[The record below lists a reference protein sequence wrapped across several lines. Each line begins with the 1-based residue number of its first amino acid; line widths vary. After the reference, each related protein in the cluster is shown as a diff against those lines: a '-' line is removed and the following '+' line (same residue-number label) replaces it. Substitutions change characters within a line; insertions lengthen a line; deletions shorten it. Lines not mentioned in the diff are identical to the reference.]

1 MGSTTRAGMLTTCLV
16 AVATW
21 GFVQPA
27 AAQSPVVALRTSAS
41 IVRPG
46 DCLRLEALALDDVAG
61 PMSTQVTYRFD
72 ATVMLKDEHGKETTS
87 TRSAEVRRQPGPVL
101 DTLNR
106 LQLHLLDD
114 TFCFGQGGTP
124 GPYNVEVALRS
135 AASGSPFATLKTCVM
150 FEDPDAPA
158 SAGRPGCAFLL
169 RGLTR
174 AEGDSYLVFDADLP
188 AGGFYRGAI
197 LRGGTV
203 EAVLDAGIAQAGAH
217 ELTVVTPPLN
227 RTPGETVDLVL
238 VEQSGQV
245 SSTVPRLHLAPVR

>member
-1 MGSTTRAGMLTTCLV
+1 MPAMCLV

-21 GFVQPA
+21 GLVEPA
-27 AAQSPVVALRTSAS
+27 AAQNPVVALRTSAS

-61 PMSTQVTYRFD
+61 PVSAQVTYRFN
-72 ATVMLKDEHGKETTS
+72 APIVLKDENGKETTG
-87 TRSAEVRRQPGPVL
+87 TRAAEVRRQPGPVL

-124 GPYNVEVALRS
+124 GPYHVEVALRS
-135 AASGSPFATLKTCVM
+135 GPSGSPFTTLKTCVM
-150 FEDPDAPA
+150 FEDPDAPTSA
-158 SAGRPGCAFLL
+158 SRPGCGFLV

-174 AEGDSYLVFDADLP
+174 AEGDNYLVFDADLP
-188 AGGFYRGAI
+188 SEGFYRGAV

-203 EAVLDAGIAQAGAH
+203 EAVLDAGIAQTGSH
-217 ELTVVTPPLN
+217 ELTVVTPPLG
-227 RTPGETVDLVL
+227 RASGGTLDLVL
-238 VEQSGQV
+238 VEQFGQV
-245 SSTVPRLHLAPVR
+245 SSTVPRLSLPLVR